1 MEINI
6 KGLTKKF
13 DEVVAINNLTLDIRE
28 GVTGIMGENGAGKS
42 TLFRLISDV
51 IYPTSGEILIGNSS
65 SSSKQGK
72 QDVFFLPDDPYCP
85 KDANVKGAYDFY
97 SCFYSIDKD
106 GFFDLIKEFDLPLN
120 KRVSTFSK
128 GMKRRLFIALALSVS
143 CPILLLDEVF
153 DGIDPLGLEKIKQ
166 KIVDLGSQGKTIVIA
181 THNLSSL
188 DRLADRFLLLYKGVL
203 KNDGTEEDLSS
214 NLVKYQAAFATP
226 IDVKYIASFGFKV
239 VSFRQIGSIY
249 NIVVVENEEAHKKL
263 METKPVLLEEVP
275 LDNEEVFASR
285 MQLASMEGKENE

>member
-1 MEINI
+1 MEISI

-226 IDVKYIASFGFKV
+226 IDAKYIASFGFKV

>member
-1 MEINI
+1 MEISI

-226 IDVKYIASFGFKV
+226 IDAKYIASFGFKV
-239 VSFRQIGSIY
+239 VSFRQIGSIH

>member
-65 SSSKQGK
+65 SSSIQGK

-97 SCFYSIDKD
+97 SCFYTIDKD

-128 GMKRRLFIALALSVS
+128 GMKRRLFIALSLSVS

-214 NLVKYQAAFATP
+214 NLIKYQAAFATP
-226 IDVKYIASFGFKV
+226 IDSKYISSFGFKV

-249 NIVVVENEEAHKKL
+249 NIVVVENEEAHEKL
-263 METKPVLLEEVP
+263 IESKPVLLEEVP